1 MCLKTKNMNI
11 NKNNIKKPIIIAGPC
26 AAESAEQIEASIREA
41 KKRRVDFLRVNLWKP
56 RTKPGFDGLGKK
68 GLPLL
73 VQVAKS
79 DVNPALE
86 VILPE
91 HAKMAMDVVLPALGK
106 RGKLLLWIGSRNQ
119 NHIVQKKIALVASKD
134 PRVLLLVKNQP
145 WVNEEHWEGI
155 IGHVLSGGMQKEN
168 ILNCHRGFA
177 PNGYN
182 PLGLRNVP
190 DFEMS
195 MKLKTKTGLPI
206 LFDPSHTGGS
216 VVNVFEMAKQAANHN
231 FDGILVEVHPNP
243 KAALTDAKQQLT
255 WEQFDEMMKIF
266 KNNQVAIRNVTVK
279 DSNIFIGS
287 GLLKDISSLVD
298 FTRFTKV
305 LIVADS
311 NVPKSLVSKLESV
324 IPVENRIVSINSGEQ
339 HKNLVTVQKIWEA
352 LVNFECDRK
361 SLVINIGGG
370 VIGDIGGFAA
380 ATFMRGIDFLQIPTT
395 LLAQVDA
402 SIGGKVGVN
411 SQGIKNLVGSFQQPI
426 AVIIDVDTLV
436 SLPGREFIS
445 GFAEI
450 IKHGVV
456 ADKEYFQFVLSKKPQ
471 EFSQTELIEIIERSC
486 RIKADI
492 VAKDEKEGGSRKLLN
507 FGHTIGHAV
516 EAISQESNK
525 PLLHGEAISIGMIA
539 EGKLSRL
546 LGLLSDDEY
555 NILEQSLIKAGLP
568 TSLGLPI
575 DEVLKKI
582 KSDKKNIKGETKFTL
597 LEGIGKGVINQTI
610 DESIIRKVL

>member
-1 MCLKTKNMNI
+1 MDT
-11 NKNNIKKPIIIAGPC
+11 NKNNINKTIVIAGPC

-73 VQVAKS
+73 IQVAKS
-79 DVNPALE
+79 GISPALE

-91 HAKMAMDVVLPALGK
+91 HAKAAMDAVLPVLGSS
-106 RGKLLLWIGSRNQ
+106 GKLLLWIGSRNQ
-119 NHIVQKKIALVASKD
+119 NHIVQRKIAKIASKD
-134 PRVLLLVKNQP
+134 TRVLLLVKNQP

-155 IGHVLSGGMQKEN
+155 IGHALSGGMKKEN
-168 ILNCHRGFA
+168 LLNCHRGFS

-195 MKLKTKTGLPI
+195 MKLKAKTNLPI

-216 VVNVFEMAKQAANHN
+216 VANVFEMAKQAANHN

-243 KAALTDAKQQLT
+243 QVALTDAKQQLT

-266 KNNQVAIRNVTVK
+266 QKQPTIKNITIK
-279 DSNIFIGS
+279 GSNIFIGS
-287 GLLKDISSLVD
+287 DLLKDISSLVD
-298 FTRFTKV
+298 FTKYTKV
-305 LIVADS
+305 VIVTDN
-311 NVPKSLVSKLESV
+311 NVPKSLVSKLKSAIPTENLV
-324 IPVENRIVSINSGEQ
+324 ISINSGEQ
-339 HKNLVTVQKIWEA
+339 NKNLATVQKIWEA
-352 LVNFECDRK
+352 LADFGCDRK

-370 VIGDIGGFAA
+370 VIGDIGGFVA
-380 ATFMRGIDFLQIPTT
+380 ATFMRGIDFIQIPTT

-402 SIGGKVGVN
+402 SIGGKVGIN
-411 SQGIKNLVGSFQQPI
+411 SQGIKNLIGSFQQPV
-426 AVIIDVDTLV
+426 AVIIDTDTLKT
-436 SLPGREFIS
+436 LPKREFIS

-450 IKHGVV
+450 IKHGLI
-456 ADKEYFQFVLSKKPQ
+456 ADEKYFQLVTSKRPL
-471 EFSQTELIEIIERSC
+471 EFSQEELVEIIERSC

-492 VAKDEKEGGSRKLLN
+492 VTKDEKEGGSRKLLN

-516 EAISQESNK
+516 EAISQEGEK

-539 EGKLSRL
+539 EGKISRL
-546 LGLLSDDEY
+546 LGLLSEEEY
-555 NILEQSLIKAGLP
+555 KTLEQALIRAGLP
-568 TSLGLPI
+568 ISQNLLA
-575 DEVLKKI
+575 DEILKKI

-597 LEGIGKGVINQTI
+597 LEDIGKGIIDQTV
-610 DESIIRKVL
+610 DESIIRKVI